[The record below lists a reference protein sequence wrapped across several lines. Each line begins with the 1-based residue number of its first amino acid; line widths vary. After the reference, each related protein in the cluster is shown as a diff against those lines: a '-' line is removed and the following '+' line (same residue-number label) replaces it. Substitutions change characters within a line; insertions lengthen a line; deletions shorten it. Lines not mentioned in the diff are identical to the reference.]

1 MVSVYDVET
10 NKLILEVAKDLKK
23 KVKEPL
29 YASFVKTGVSRE
41 RAPDVEDWW
50 YIRMSS
56 VLRKFY
62 TRGVLGVEVLR
73 GYYGDKQNL
82 GVERPHFAKAS
93 GKIIRD
99 CVQKL
104 EGLGYVTKV
113 TGGRQITVEGR
124 KYLDSFA
131 SKVSKEKAK

>member
-50 YIRMSS
+50 YIR
-56 VLRKFY
+56 LRKNSFQLKKF
-62 TRGVLGVEVLR
+62 VMASLFSKMVVF
-73 GYYGDKQNL
+73 
-82 GVERPHFAKAS
+82 ERF
-93 GKIIRD
+93 
-99 CVQKL
+99 
-104 EGLGYVTKV
+104 
-113 TGGRQITVEGR
+113 
-124 KYLDSFA
+124 
-131 SKVSKEKAK
+131 